1 MINVAQED
9 LVEGIREWTHGRGAD
24 VVIDD
29 VGGDVLALSIDAAK
43 PTGVIVAY
51 GFTGGTQ
58 VSFDIRNFF
67 FAQKRLRG
75 TMASD
80 KRDLEY
86 GLSLARE
93 GKVRPLLDR
102 TAAPERR
109 RRSAPAHSNQP
120 GRPQR
125 RAVALGRLKRF
136 LMNQNVHTVA

>member
-24 VVIDD
+24 VVIDN

-67 FAQKRLRG
+67 FAQKHLRG

-102 TAAPERR
+102 TLPLSDAGE
-109 RRSAPAHSNQP
+109 AHQLIATNLVA
-120 GRPQR
+120 RN
-125 RAVALGRLKRF
+125 VALLPW
-136 LMNQNVHTVA
+136 VA

>member
-24 VVIDD
+24 VVIDN

-67 FAQKRLRG
+67 FAQKHLRG

-102 TAAPERR
+102 TLPLSDAGE
-109 RRSAPAHSNQP
+109 AHQLIATNLVA
-120 GRPQR
+120 RN
-125 RAVALGRLKRF
+125 VALLPW
-136 LMNQNVHTVA
+136 AA

>member
-24 VVIDD
+24 VVIDN

-58 VSFDIRNFF
+58 VSFDVRNFF
-67 FAQKRLRG
+67 FAQKHLRG

-102 TAAPERR
+102 TLPLSDAGE
-109 RRSAPAHSNQP
+109 AHQLIATNLVA
-120 GRPQR
+120 RN
-125 RAVALGRLKRF
+125 VALLPW
-136 LMNQNVHTVA
+136 AA

>member
-1 MINVAQED
+1 M
-9 LVEGIREWTHGRGAD
+9 
-24 VVIDD
+24 VIEN

-67 FAQKRLRG
+67 FAQKHLRG

-102 TAAPERR
+102 T
-109 RRSAPAHSNQP
+109 
-120 GRPQR
+120 
-125 RAVALGRLKRF
+125 LRLSDAGEARDICESPPIDS
-136 LMNQNVHTVA
+136 

>member
-1 MINVAQED
+1 VINVAQED

-24 VVIDD
+24 VVIDN

-67 FAQKRLRG
+67 FAQKHLRG

-102 TAAPERR
+102 TLPLSDAGE
-109 RRSAPAHSNQP
+109 AHQLIATNLVA
-120 GRPQR
+120 RN
-125 RAVALGRLKRF
+125 VALLPW
-136 LMNQNVHTVA
+136 VA